1 MYKNTKIF
9 LFLHERKVPCDLI
22 SKTLC
27 KSEMSE
33 NVEFKFI
40 SVCFAVLIL
49 IALRAR
55 YSPKLLTFRE
65 EGERENCYWLSD
77 NGRECVK
84 PV

>member
-9 LFLHERKVPCDLI
+9 VFLHERKVPWELI

-27 KSEMSE
+27 KFKMSE

-40 SVCFAVLIL
+40 SVCFAVLYL
-49 IALRAR
+49 LQLRPL
-55 YSPKLLTFRE
+55 YSLKFLTFRE